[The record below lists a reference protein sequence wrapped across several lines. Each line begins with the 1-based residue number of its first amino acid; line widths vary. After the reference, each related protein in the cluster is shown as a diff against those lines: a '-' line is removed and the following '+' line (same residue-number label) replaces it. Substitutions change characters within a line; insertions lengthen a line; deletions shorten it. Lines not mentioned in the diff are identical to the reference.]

1 MPDQFADNC
10 KHFSH
15 HCCVVGSQ
23 ATFIL
28 TKTKVDTKYEG
39 PSMSW
44 PDNFISRE
52 MNLMVALCQTT
63 VVTSFYHNLMHVS
76 WKFEPHIKCNC
87 HLWLL
92 WFFWQIIIQDC
103 KFHLQRPL
111 KRCILV
117 FKCCIHD
124 DKKFNF
130 N

>member
-44 PDNFISRE
+44 PDN
-52 MNLMVALCQTT
+52 C
-63 VVTSFYHNLMHVS
+63 FYHNLMHVS

-87 HLWLL
+87 DLWLYYD
-92 WFFWQIIIQDC
+92 FFG
-103 KFHLQRPL
+103 KF
-111 KRCILV
+111 
-117 FKCCIHD
+117 
-124 DKKFNF
+124 
-130 N
+130 